1 MKITALGHSAFR
13 IETGKAVILI
23 DPFITGNPAAKHGDD
38 GSDAGLYACAA
49 HPWP

>member
-23 DPFITGNPAAKHGDD
+23 DPFITGNPAAKPGMMEH
-38 GSDAGLYACAA
+38 DARLHACAA
-49 HPWP
+49 HARP